1 MGLIDLT
8 ADLTY
13 NTNFETE
20 PVQNQTG
27 PEINSNFQT
36 SNIENQ
42 DVVGTQSS
50 NIDGSY
56 KGSVNFFQNPHGAN
70 EDGSGGFNISGF
82 TQFMPKQTL
91 YPLDGLNNSGIVDF
105 FPSPHGVGH
114 FGGDD
119 VPHQIPGFI
128 SNFENF
134 VKGTA
139 LNGVYPNTIQ
149 LGSVDFFP
157 GGPFTNNINYAT
169 GFTLNMEPIGGS
181 KLSSQYDIDT
191 YYVVEDLQ
199 QRFNVTSGIPNPGL
213 SVYSPGL
220 KSQYT
225 TDAEVV
231 DGDVSWNL
239 KIGAAGLGDTNPPY
253 TLDSLQS
260 GLQNWN
266 IATSGYLGEVNF
278 FSDSDSYATGF
289 TKNMQPIG
297 GDKLDSQYD
306 ISTYYTDEELTFNG
320 ITQGTPSPGL
330 SQYSA
335 GLESQYTSIAEGVN
349 GDVDWNLQIGAAGL
363 GDAEPPYSL
372 DQLKDSLPSMNIETS
387 GYLGSVDFF
396 PGGNFSNNFTTSTGF
411 TKNAE
416 AFGEDKIT
424 TEFLMID
431 GDTISQTFLNNEM
444 FRSIKIDG
452 TYTGAVDFISDTD
465 SYATG
470 FTKSMEPLGG
480 NKLDTQ
486 YDIDKFY
493 TDEVGSFNVKGF
505 SISQFVPDTFNSVA
519 GITSYGLSPSIFTTD
534 VEGTETPEFSVYSL
548 GNFQPGGV
556 AGLSYPVDVDED
568 GNITQKP
575 PFGKDD
581 LIGGM
586 ESWNVG
592 GFNIEDFTNFGDN
605 SFGKTSYGSSDYDS
619 FLGIPTGP
627 DGDDVGSIKLHLN
640 KGVFES
646 GFSGENAYSYANIP
660 SLKSVPRPEYTAVSG
675 PFSTNSGFAEGDFKL
690 GINDDGI
697 VPRYLDTGDGR
708 EAAEGSIVRKVDGSN
723 LRSGATSIRDLL
735 EQDGDYDG
743 TIFRDIKKMSGMA
756 QTIYGTGYG
765 DGINDGWMKGL
776 IDTSVPIGKDF
787 SGNSADFFIRE
798 SSGGRFLGRIAKDL
812 IRMSKWQF
820 SSNGLM
826 SLAKNGVMTLFNQS
840 EKSLQLSA
848 PASFVTLIGNMF
860 GLRTTSAFSSIGS
873 LVLNAIGAKSDESM
887 LYYEARVDR
896 KHPSNGAVGGTFLQS
911 LNPLPPDP
919 IERTLTNRYGQPVY
933 PKRGQ
938 LGGKGTRAHRLYAT
952 GLPKFDGTRFS
963 RAVDEINILGYG
975 ERSSQYKDLIKFY
988 FRDLRNNK
996 TIVFRAFLTN
1006 IQDSV
1011 SPEWNNYRYIG
1022 RPDDVYV
1029 YKGTSRSV
1037 SFSMK
1042 VAAFTRWEMIPM
1054 WERINYLVGLNYG
1067 SYVDTKAYG
1076 EGQYYQNNPG
1086 MSSPICKMTIGDYLT
1101 EQTGY
1106 IKDFNISIPPDY
1118 PWDVIVDD
1126 GGKNVVGE
1134 LPQVVDINMGFQIIP
1149 QQVPDSY
1156 GKHFGKVGTNDTI
1169 GESGLSWLPDMHDHT
1184 KNLLNEFK
1192 SKHDTYVSD
1201 KGLNLVGDVENENT
1215 SNEDE
1220 PDLGPGED
1228 AAAEV
1233 PFPPE

>member
-1 MGLIDLT
+1 
-8 ADLTY
+8 
-13 NTNFETE
+13 
-20 PVQNQTG
+20 
-27 PEINSNFQT
+27 
-36 SNIENQ
+36 
-42 DVVGTQSS
+42 
-50 NIDGSY
+50 
-56 KGSVNFFQNPHGAN
+56 
-70 EDGSGGFNISGF
+70 
-82 TQFMPKQTL
+82 
-91 YPLDGLNNSGIVDF
+91 
-105 FPSPHGVGH
+105 
-114 FGGDD
+114 
-119 VPHQIPGFI
+119 
-128 SNFENF
+128 
-134 VKGTA
+134 
-139 LNGVYPNTIQ
+139 
-149 LGSVDFFP
+149 
-157 GGPFTNNINYAT
+157 
-169 GFTLNMEPIGGS
+169 
-181 KLSSQYDIDT
+181 
-191 YYVVEDLQ
+191 
-199 QRFNVTSGIPNPGL
+199 
-213 SVYSPGL
+213 
-220 KSQYT
+220 
-225 TDAEVV
+225 
-231 DGDVSWNL
+231 
-239 KIGAAGLGDTNPPY
+239 
-253 TLDSLQS
+253 
-260 GLQNWN
+260 
-266 IATSGYLGEVNF
+266 
-278 FSDSDSYATGF
+278 
-289 TKNMQPIG
+289 
-297 GDKLDSQYD
+297 
-306 ISTYYTDEELTFNG
+306 
-320 ITQGTPSPGL
+320 
-330 SQYSA
+330 
-335 GLESQYTSIAEGVN
+335 
-349 GDVDWNLQIGAAGL
+349 
-363 GDAEPPYSL
+363 
-372 DQLKDSLPSMNIETS
+372 
-387 GYLGSVDFF
+387 
-396 PGGNFSNNFTTSTGF
+396 
-411 TKNAE
+411 
-416 AFGEDKIT
+416 
-424 TEFLMID
+424 
-431 GDTISQTFLNNEM
+431 
-444 FRSIKIDG
+444 
-452 TYTGAVDFISDTD
+452 
-465 SYATG
+465 
-470 FTKSMEPLGG
+470 
-480 NKLDTQ
+480 
-486 YDIDKFY
+486 
-493 TDEVGSFNVKGF
+493 
-505 SISQFVPDTFNSVA
+505 
-519 GITSYGLSPSIFTTD
+519 
-534 VEGTETPEFSVYSL
+534 
-548 GNFQPGGV
+548 
-556 AGLSYPVDVDED
+556 
-568 GNITQKP
+568 
-575 PFGKDD
+575 
-581 LIGGM
+581 
-586 ESWNVG
+586 
-592 GFNIEDFTNFGDN
+592 
-605 SFGKTSYGSSDYDS
+605 
-619 FLGIPTGP
+619 
-627 DGDDVGSIKLHLN
+627 
-640 KGVFES
+640 
-646 GFSGENAYSYANIP
+646 
-660 SLKSVPRPEYTAVSG
+660 
-675 PFSTNSGFAEGDFKL
+675 
-690 GINDDGI
+690 
-697 VPRYLDTGDGR
+697 
-708 EAAEGSIVRKVDGSN
+708 
-723 LRSGATSIRDLL
+723 
-735 EQDGDYDG
+735 
-743 TIFRDIKKMSGMA
+743 
-756 QTIYGTGYG
+756 
-765 DGINDGWMKGL
+765 
-776 IDTSVPIGKDF
+776 
-787 SGNSADFFIRE
+787 
-798 SSGGRFLGRIAKDL
+798 
-812 IRMSKWQF
+812 MSKWQF